1 MIRPGSAEEEV
12 RKHWDRVTEAWK
24 QTFESA
30 NKDDKTIQAMILS
43 MVQLYSMLQEWMM
56 RVSKRL
62 VSRRRKNEE
71 APTSSSAVHG

>member
-1 MIRPGSAEEEV
+1 
-12 RKHWDRVTEAWK
+12 
-24 QTFESA
+24 
-30 NKDDKTIQAMILS
+30 

-71 APTSSSAVHG
+71 APTSPSAVHG